1 LQHFDELE
9 ARSAVQCAA
18 MHDASRLQTLR
29 LLLLLLMMMM
39 MMMMLHRRMP
49 AVIMAQLS
57 SHKCTAIALRMN
69 TKISESRRTSPR
81 KLKKNSRLLTYI
93 T

>member
-29 LLLLLLMMMM
+29 LLLLLM
-39 MMMMLHRRMP
+39 MMMMLLHRRLP

>member
-1 LQHFDELE
+1 LQNFDELE

-29 LLLLLLMMMM
+29 LLLLLMM
-39 MMMMLHRRMP
+39 MMMMLHRRLP

>member
-29 LLLLLLMMMM
+29 LLLLMMM
-39 MMMMLHRRMP
+39 MMMMLHRRLP

>member
-39 MMMMLHRRMP
+39 MMMHRRLP

-57 SHKCTAIALRMN
+57 SHKCTAIAL
-69 TKISESRRTSPR
+69 
-81 KLKKNSRLLTYI
+81 
-93 T
+93 